1 MTKLEEELM
10 QYDGEDISKAILKI
24 RKELLRLHSYYNQ
37 MIDMCETMSENYNE
51 MLSRDS
57 CRLFHQFSG
66 RMSRILANAQNLRE
80 YSLQIRELYQTQI
93 QMRQN
98 KVMQLLTVVTT
109 IFMPLTL
116 LTGWYGMNF
125 DRMPELHWEFGYAVV
140 IGISVIL
147 VIVEIWYFKK
157 RAGFYKK
164 KKIFALLWKNPSIF
178 CIIIIYIWN
187 LQERGRGKMQ
197 NQNLLQILD
206 SLDDTG
212 VYVIEKAT
220 RTLLYYNQTV
230 KDIRP
235 DIVLGMTCEQVWGGI
250 CNDCPLP
257 ADDASCPRRIFRYS
271 EIMGQ
276 MVSVSAGEMQWDDTT
291 PAYVVTVTPHKWG
304 AEEKQGLEQIEKNVH
319 AESRDRIRRV
329 HYCKSD
335 KRLLCKLSKGYAVDG
350 YTGEGTVWH

>member
-1 MTKLEEELM
+1 MRYRLNRQIIKLRPEEKTAEGEALIEVLTREEYEQQMTAGHEDRLFLQSINNYQHSKADFLKDSIIGTLVIPDKGDLAHREICFAWHMKKDSLVFVDNTRTVSGIIEEMEQTQTVEKLHLGYFFYEFLEFLIRDETRFLQEYEEGMTKLEEELM

-66 RMSRILANAQNLRE
+66 RMSRILENAQNLRE

-157 RAGFYKK
+157 
-164 KKIFALLWKNPSIF
+164 
-178 CIIIIYIWN
+178 
-187 LQERGRGKMQ
+187 
-197 NQNLLQILD
+197 
-206 SLDDTG
+206 
-212 VYVIEKAT
+212 
-220 RTLLYYNQTV
+220 
-230 KDIRP
+230 
-235 DIVLGMTCEQVWGGI
+235 
-250 CNDCPLP
+250 
-257 ADDASCPRRIFRYS
+257 
-271 EIMGQ
+271 
-276 MVSVSAGEMQWDDTT
+276 
-291 PAYVVTVTPHKWG
+291 
-304 AEEKQGLEQIEKNVH
+304 
-319 AESRDRIRRV
+319 
-329 HYCKSD
+329 
-335 KRLLCKLSKGYAVDG
+335 KG
-350 YTGEGTVWH
+350 WFL